1 MAIGQGGYTGDLD
14 EIAAALEGQSDQG
27 KFLENYLRTP
37 ATFDAEKTKAQWDV
51 IKQNAK
57 DAGMSVLEWL
67 GETAFKGSQNPEG
80 LGQQALAAV
89 SHPFREA
96 NKLTVERG
104 LKGAIPFWNY
114 DPIGALLGVFAGGLG
129 IPVNKYAK
137 GEDVTKLDA
146 IIGGTTLAGP
156 VVGGIAKGTTTLAGN
171 VAKRIPVPKTVD
183 ESFDAARR
191 RFLKAAGV
199 TTGLLATGAGGAKIL
214 AGKVVAPVAKVT
226 AAATRVSALTTGLA
240 TKVFRNLHTMIVQTP
255 SGGYPRT
262 ALSRTGDT
270 VLPSPAMADEVG
282 DTLSARM
289 ANDLLRPENRNIT
302 RFVNRIYNKADE
314 TLKRE
319 DFLEKDIAL
328 KSKTDEF
335 WKNLDEVEG
344 YKAVDDLIGAEEK
357 NLVRIGSENDLRY
370 YQNEL
375 RSASRISEIGSSDD
389 LAYVN
394 YHMTKNADL
403 SNEVIKFE
411 QSLSMIDTLARNNPA
426 QLIRI
431 LNEVIEEATTNIN
444 RVRKGIDQGEGTGF
458 AVKPGHTIKDTET
471 YMLATDKGNISI
483 NIGDQRATIKMAQ
496 EMLEALK

>member
-1 MAIGQGGYTGDLD
+1 MANVTGSGDFVDDFRKLSPRVD
-14 EIAAALEGQSDQG
+14 DTH
-27 KFLENYLRTP
+27 LR
-37 ATFDAEKTKAQWDV
+37 AEDWAILKQQAKA
-51 IKQNAK
+51 
-57 DAGMSVLEWL
+57 AGMSVLDWL
-67 GETAFKGSQNPEG
+67 SETAFKGSQNPEG

-226 AAATRVSALTTGLA
+226 AAATKVSALTTGLA

-255 SGGYPRT
+255 KGGYPKQ
-262 ALSRTGDT
+262 ALTRTGDT
-270 VLPSPAMADEVG
+270 ILPSPAMADEVG
-282 DTLSARM
+282 ETISARM

-302 RFVNRIYNKADE
+302 RFVNRIYIKADE

-319 DFLEKDIAL
+319 DFLERDIAL
-328 KSKTDEF
+328 KGETDEF

-344 YKAVDDLIGAEEK
+344 YKAVDDLIGKEES
-357 NLVRIGSENDLRY
+357 NLVRLMSEEARTAAHSPDIPRPLVGTRIGTRATAL
-370 YQNEL
+370 
-375 RSASRISEIGSSDD
+375 DD
-389 LAYVN
+389 VAYV
-394 YHMTKNADL
+394 
-403 SNEVIKFE
+403 
-411 QSLSMIDTLARNNPA
+411 
-426 QLIRI
+426 
-431 LNEVIEEATTNIN
+431 
-444 RVRKGIDQGEGTGF
+444 
-458 AVKPGHTIKDTET
+458 
-471 YMLATDKGNISI
+471 
-483 NIGDQRATIKMAQ
+483 
-496 EMLEALK
+496 